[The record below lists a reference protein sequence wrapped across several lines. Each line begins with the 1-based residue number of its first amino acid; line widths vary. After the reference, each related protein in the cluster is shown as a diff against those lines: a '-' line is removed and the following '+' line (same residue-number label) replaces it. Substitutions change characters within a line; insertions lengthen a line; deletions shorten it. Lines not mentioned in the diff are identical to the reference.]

1 MKYQLSKI
9 QSKELGKISNVNS
22 VSGIS
27 YKERQEELNEV
38 VRRHIEIKKKELTKN
53 DLKIL

>member
-9 QSKELGKISNVNS
+9 QSKALGEISNVKS

-27 YKERQEELNEV
+27 YKKRREALNEV
-38 VRRHIEIKKKELTKN
+38 VRRHIEMKKKVLTKN
-53 DLKIL
+53 D